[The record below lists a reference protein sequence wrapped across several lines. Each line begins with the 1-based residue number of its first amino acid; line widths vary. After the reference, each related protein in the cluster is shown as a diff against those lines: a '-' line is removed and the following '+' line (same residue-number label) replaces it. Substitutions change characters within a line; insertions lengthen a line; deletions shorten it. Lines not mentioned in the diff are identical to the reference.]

1 MLKKLVTI
9 FFLLLCS
16 FWFNLSFAET
26 QQPISAAKA
35 FQFSVR
41 PTNTDSVLAI
51 WNIAPGYYLYKDR
64 FSFNILAPKDAI
76 LGTINKPLGIE
87 KNDAFLGK
95 HYIYEGHLQL
105 SIPLINSD
113 PQPLQLLVNYQGC
126 ASWGFCYPP
135 ITKLVT
141 IKSESQL
148 TAQDIQIT
156 DYENATATTAPMAT
170 ATIQSHAADI
180 LQTKNSFLSLL
191 IFFGFGLLLAFTPC
205 VLPMIPILSSIIVG
219 QGESISTRRAFGL
232 SLSYVLGMAV
242 AFAIAGL
249 IVGLLG
255 SSIQAALQTPWVLVS
270 FSLLFIILA
279 LSLFGL
285 YDLRLP
291 NSWHHKV
298 GKLHE
303 KQKSGHYLGVAMMG
317 ALSTLIVSP
326 CVSAPL
332 VGALAYIGNTGNA
345 LFGTLALLVL
355 GLGMGAPLL
364 IIGTSFGKFLPK
376 SGEWMIQV
384 KNFFGIFMLGV
395 AIWLLERI
403 IPAYIVLA
411 LWGILAI
418 IAATFMG
425 AFVQT
430 QPSAFAKL
438 CKGLGLAIF
447 VYGIVLLVGAAMGN
461 SDILQPIKLSSAL
474 ATTAATPKF
483 QPIKSSAEL
492 NTALQN
498 AKGKFV
504 MLDFYADWCV
514 SCKEMD
520 AYTFSDPH
528 VKTTL
533 GNFVLLR
540 ANVTANDATDKALEK
555 QYGVIA
561 PPTILFFD
569 PKGVEIPA
577 ARIVGEMNARDF
589 LAHLQKITL

>member
-9 FFLLLCS
+9 ILCVFCS
-16 FWFNLSFAET
+16 LWFSFAAA

-35 FQFSVR
+35 FQFSVH

-51 WNIAPGYYLYKDR
+51 WNIAPGYFLYKDR
-64 FSFNILAPKDAI
+64 FSFDILAPKDAI
-76 LGTINKPLGIE
+76 LGTINKPLGIQ
-87 KNDAFLGK
+87 KDDAFLGK
-95 HYIYEGHLQL
+95 HYVYQGHLQL
-105 SIPLINSD
+105 SIPLINSGS
-113 PQPLQLLVNYQGC
+113 QPLQLLVHYQGC
-126 ASWGFCYPP
+126 ANWGFCYPP
-135 ITKLVT
+135 ITKLV
-141 IKSESQL
+141 IIQSKSRL
-148 TAQDIQIT
+148 TANDIQIM
-156 DYENATATTAPMAT
+156 DYEKATATTTASMAPTNM
-170 ATIQSHAADI
+170 QSHAADI

-219 QGESISTRRAFGL
+219 QGQSLSTKRAFGL
-232 SLSYVLGMAV
+232 SLSYVLGMAF
-242 AFAIAGL
+242 AFAIAGS

-255 SSIQAALQTPWVLVS
+255 SSVQATLQTPWVLIS
-270 FSLLFIILA
+270 FSLVFVILA

-291 NSWHHKV
+291 DAWHNHIH
-298 GKLHE
+298 KLHQ
-303 KQKSGHYLGVAMMG
+303 KQKTGNYIGVAIMG

-332 VGALAYIGNTGNA
+332 VGVLAYIGKTGNA
-345 LFGTLALLVL
+345 LFGAAALLAL

-376 SGEWMIQV
+376 SGEWMIHV

-395 AIWLLERI
+395 AIWLLNRI
-403 IPAYIVLA
+403 IPSYLNLA

-418 IAATFMG
+418 IAAIFMG

-430 QPSAFAKL
+430 QPSALTKL
-438 CKGLGLAIF
+438 CKGLGLALF

-461 SDILQPIKLSSAL
+461 NDLFQPIKLSIHAE
-474 ATTAATPKF
+474 ANTAALQF
-483 QPIKSSAEL
+483 QPIKSSADL
-492 NTALQN
+492 AATLQQ
-498 AKGKFV
+498 ARGKFV

-514 SCKEMD
+514 ACKEMD
-520 AYTFSDPH
+520 AYTFSNPR
-528 VKTTL
+528 VKTAL

-540 ANVTANDATDKALEK
+540 ADVTANDATDKSLEK

-569 PKGVEIPA
+569 KNGVEIPA
-577 ARIVGEMNARDF
+577 ARIVGEMNANEF
-589 LAHLQKITL
+589 LKHLKNIKP